1 MLSSGWEKVKS
12 TEDGRRSTS
21 YAPTIE
27 YRYRV
32 NNVDYTSRQIKLGV
46 TMSASQA
53 YAEKVAARYPK
64 GGAVDV
70 HYDPANPSVAALEN
84 PTGFHWLLLVLA
96 LGCFG
101 LAAYTAGVFR

>member
-1 MLSSGWEKVKS
+1 MG
-12 TEDGRRSTS
+12 EDQVDGEWPHLTA
-21 YAPTIE
+21 YAPAVE

-32 NNVDYTSRQIKLGV
+32 NEVDYVSRQIKLGLSV
-46 TMSASQA
+46 SSSQA

-84 PTGFHWLLLVLA
+84 PTGFHWLLLAVA
-96 LGCFG
+96 LVCFG
-101 LAAYTAGVFR
+101 HAAYTAGLFQ